1 MTEICSI
8 IHKCTIHGEKNY
20 MNLDFSSPLSGS
32 HPDGASKKRRLAV
45 YNAQTTEF
53 KSYCIVT
60 SREFLEVVVV
70 TGIMLDAL
78 TMALSHYLQN
88 YACHTKPPQEVLD
101 LYRKNRMQ

>member
-1 MTEICSI
+1 MVQARKEGSLFT
-8 IHKCTIHGEKNY
+8 TLRPQ
-20 MNLDFSSPLSGS
+20 NLL
-32 HPDGASKKRRLAV
+32 
-45 YNAQTTEF
+45 
-53 KSYCIVT
+53 SYCIVT